1 MIKIEKFTLDNGLRV
16 IFNQDKNTEI
26 AAVNIVYNVGA
37 KDEDPNKTGFAHLF
51 EHLMFGGSANIQNF
65 DKPLQEAGGS
75 SNAFTNNDLTNY
87 YETLPKDNIETA
99 LWLEADR
106 MNRLAFTE
114 KSLEVQRKVVIE
126 EFKQNYLNQPYGDVW
141 LLMRPLAY
149 KKHPYAWA
157 TIGKDISHIE
167 NATMAYV
174 KDFFYKHYA
183 PNNAILTIVGNF
195 ELSYIKE
202 ITNKYFGS
210 IEKRNIIKRNLP
222 VEPVQ
227 TEARFLEVERNVPVN
242 AIYKAYHM
250 CNRTDKKYYATD
262 LLSDI
267 LSNGNSSRLYL
278 SLLKEK
284 KIFSSIDAYI
294 SGSIE
299 NGLFHFSGKLSDGI
313 SYETA
318 EKELNFEI
326 EKIINKKATERELQK
341 VKNKLEAK
349 FIFGETDTLNKAM
362 SLSYYELIGNAED
375 INFEIDK
382 YQKVSLENIQNVA
395 KDIFRKDNCNT
406 LYYKIKS

>member
-16 IFNQDKNTEI
+16 IFNKDKNTEI

-37 KDEDPNKTGFAHLF
+37 KDENQNKTGFAHLF
-51 EHLMFGGSANIQNF
+51 EHLMFGGSANIPNF

-75 SNAFTNNDLTNY
+75 SNAFTNNDITNY

-167 NATMAYV
+167 NATMQDV

-202 ITNKYFGS
+202 ITNKYFGG

-222 VEPVQ
+222 IEPVQ

-250 CNRTDKKYYATD
+250 CSRTDKDFYATD

-284 KIFSSIDAYI
+284 KLFSSIDAYI

-299 NGLFHFSGKLSDGI
+299 KGLFHFNGKLSEGI

-318 EKELNFEI
+318 EKELNIEI
-326 EKIINKKATERELQK
+326 ERIVNEKATERELQK
-341 VKNKLEAK
+341 VKNKIEAK

-375 INFEIDK
+375 INLEVDK
-382 YQKVSLENIQNVA
+382 YQKVSLDDIQNVA
-395 KDIFRKDNCNT
+395 KNIFRKENCNT
-406 LYYKIKS
+406 MYYKAKH

>member
-1 MIKIEKFTLDNGLRV
+1 MIKIEKFTLDNGLKV

-37 KDEDPNKTGFAHLF
+37 KDENPNKTGFAHLF
-51 EHLMFGGSANIQNF
+51 EHLMFGGSANIPNF

-87 YETLPKDNIETA
+87 YETLPKYNIETA

-157 TIGKDISHIE
+157 TIGKDISHIK
-167 NATMAYV
+167 NATMQDV

-210 IEKRNIIKRNLP
+210 IEKRNVIKRKLP

-227 TEARFLEVERNVPVN
+227 TKARFLEVERNVPVN

-250 CNRTDKKYYATD
+250 CSRTDKDFYATD

-299 NGLFHFSGKLSDGI
+299 KGLFHFNGKLSEGI
-313 SYETA
+313 SFETA
-318 EKELNFEI
+318 EIELNFEI
-326 EKIINKKATERELQK
+326 EKIVNEKATERELQK
-341 VKNKLEAK
+341 VKNNIEAK

-362 SLSYYELIGNAED
+362 NLSYYELIGNAED
-375 INFEIDK
+375 INLEVDK
-382 YQKVSLENIQNVA
+382 YQKVSLEDIQNVA
-395 KDIFRKDNCNT
+395 KDIFRKENCNT
-406 LYYKIKS
+406 MYYKAKS

>member
-1 MIKIEKFTLDNGLRV
+1 MINIQKFTLDNGLRV

-26 AAVNIVYNVGA
+26 AAVNLLYDVGA

-51 EHLMFGGSANIQNF
+51 EHLMFGGSANILNF
-65 DKPLQEAGGS
+65 DKPLQDAGGS
-75 SNAFTNNDLTNY
+75 SNAFTNNDITNY

-106 MNRLAFTE
+106 MRSLAFTK
-114 KSLEVQRKVVIE
+114 KSFEIQRKVVIE
-126 EFKQNYLNQPYGDVW
+126 EFKQNYLNQPYGDIW

-167 NATMAYV
+167 NATMTDV
-174 KDFFYKHYA
+174 KDFFFTHYA

-195 ELSYIKE
+195 ELEYIKE
-202 ITNKYFGS
+202 ITNKYFGD
-210 IEKRNIIKRNLP
+210 IEKRNIIQRNILVEPIQKEARNL
-222 VEPVQ
+222 V
-227 TEARFLEVERNVPVN
+227 VERNVPIN
-242 AIYKAYHM
+242 SYYRAYHM
-250 CNRTDKKYYATD
+250 CNRTNEDYYATD

-278 SLLKEK
+278 SLLKGK

-299 NGLFHFSGKLSDGI
+299 NGLFHFNGRLHNGI
-313 SYETA
+313 SYEIA
-318 EKELNFEI
+318 KKELDLEI
-326 EKIINKKATERELQK
+326 QKIVKTKATERELLK

-362 SLSYYELIGNAED
+362 SLSYYELIGKAED
-375 INFEIDK
+375 INTEIDK
-382 YQKVSLENIQNVA
+382 YQNVNLEDIQNCA
-395 KDIFRKDNCNT
+395 KQIFREENCNT
-406 LYYKIKS
+406 IYYKVKK